1 MWINIEE
8 KVRKLLLIMF
18 KKIDIVS
25 VLKSDIIK
33 SLKSGYKDLEDALQ
47 IFCSKRVHA
56 DYFVTR
62 DEGIQSVDIKIITPK
77 EFIHIFSA

>member
-1 MWINIEE
+1 M
-8 KVRKLLLIMF
+8 
-18 KKIDIVS
+18 S

-33 SLKSGYKDLEDALQ
+33 SLKTLKSGYKDLEDALQ

-62 DEGIQSVDIKIITPK
+62 DEGIQSVDIKINTPK